1 MSRAARSLLAG
12 WLYSRG
18 VFEFPFVQRDPG
30 PWDWIV
36 TWGALG
42 RPGFRA
48 EHVTAYDADGALVL
62 AAERRPEL
70 GRPAAAFLR

>member
-1 MSRAARSLLAG
+1 MAASFTGELHAPR
-12 WLYSRG
+12 YSRD
-18 VFEFPFVQRDPG
+18 VFQSPLVQRDPG
-30 PWDWIV
+30 PWNWIV

-42 RPGFRA
+42 RPGFA
-48 EHVTAYDADGALVL
+48 VEHVMAYDADEAIVL